1 MSETNGMP
9 RSWRSNLVWG
19 ALWGM
24 IAWQVYGVV
33 EYAATTL
40 APLVVYRP
48 MVIAAWHWKLSLLL
62 FGFYTL
68 AGIVTGGF
76 AAFLFTALKRGES
89 KKAQLK
95 TIGTLTLVLAFIANL
110 IAGAPEPATLTFSAI
125 VAAILIWSLWSE
137 ARAERFALV
146 ASPWATAVFLLLT
159 AWLNNEALARHS
171 LLLRCFCSLVIAGVF
186 VGMSGLGIRAQVRYF
201 RTAPLAQPLTVL
213 GGALAFVLGCAFFFG
228 SNIHAQGDSR
238 RSVAADSSKPNVLL
252 LTLDTVRAD
261 HLSLYGYQRNT
272 TPHLAELSREA
283 TVFSHA
289 TAAGDM
295 TITSHAAILTG
306 TYASWNGAR
315 PHQSASGNGVPLSD
329 KYPTLAEILSEHGYS
344 TAAVVANS
352 GFLTREWGFDR
363 GFQFFDA
370 RGAVRMMPPR
380 KEYLLRYGVRP
391 VLHRVIDT
399 ADFDM
404 MFLRAGEINR
414 EAYGLLDRLRSSRRP
429 FFLFLNYMD
438 AHSPYAPPPQFDQ
451 LYPAERDLSIPDA
464 RYGELFDQLAEGRG
478 QMSEK
483 ERQHYISQY
492 DGGIA
497 YMDAEIG
504 RLIDGL
510 KQRGL
515 YENTLLIIVSDHGE
529 AFGERNLVGHG
540 LSVNEDQVDV
550 PLIVKYPGNNRGQR
564 VEERVDHTDLLP
576 TVLDVTGI
584 SPPQF
589 LQGFSLRGGVG
600 NANRKLISESFPGSG
615 LISLN
620 SKFNRIERAIY
631 SGNFKYIDSTAGK
644 HELYDVSTDPA
655 EVHNLCSVDA
665 VPCSSMRHDLEE
677 WEKATPKT
685 VSHGKPLDP
694 QTLERLRS
702 LGYAAR

>member
-1 MSETNGMP
+1 MNEITKT
-9 RSWRSNLVWG
+9 WRKNFVLG
-19 ALWGM
+19 AFWGM
-24 IAWQVYGVV
+24 IAWQVYAVI

-40 APLVVYRP
+40 APLVMYKP
-48 MVIAAWHWKLSLLL
+48 MVIAAWHWRLSLEL

-68 AGIVTGGF
+68 AGVVTGGF
-76 AAFLFTALKRGES
+76 AGVLFTALTRGES

-95 TIGTLTLVLAFIANL
+95 TMGTLTLVLGFIANL
-110 IAGAPEPATLTFSAI
+110 IAGVPEPVTLMFSTI
-125 VAAILIWSLWSE
+125 VAATLIWSLSSTT
-137 ARAERFALV
+137 RAERFASV
-146 ASPWATAVFLLLT
+146 GSPWVVVFFLLLA
-159 AWLNNEALARHS
+159 AWVNNEGLARHS
-171 LLLRCFCSLVIAGVF
+171 LLIRGLCTLIIASAF
-186 VGMSGLGIRAQVRYF
+186 VGFSALGIRARVRYF
-201 RTAPLAQPLTVL
+201 TAVPLGQPLTVL
-213 GGALAFVLGCAFFFG
+213 GVALAFVLGCAFFFG

-238 RSVAADSSKPNVLL
+238 RSAAIDPSKPNVLL

-261 HLSLYGYQRNT
+261 HLSLYGYNRNT
-272 TPHLAELSREA
+272 TPHLAELAGAA
-283 TVFSHA
+283 TVFSQA
-289 TAAGDM
+289 TASGDM
-295 TITSHAAILTG
+295 TITSHASILTG

-315 PHQSASGNGVPLSD
+315 PHQSSSGNGAPISD
-329 KYPTLAEILSEHGYS
+329 KYPTMAEILSEHGYS

-380 KEYLLRYGVRP
+380 KEYLLRYGARQ

-414 EAYGLLDRLRSSRRP
+414 EAYGLLDRARSSGRP

-438 AHSPYAPPPQFDQ
+438 AHSPYAPPAQFDE
-451 LYPAERDLSIPDA
+451 LYPSEKDLSIPDT
-464 RYGELFDQLAEGRG
+464 RYGELFDQLAAGRG

-515 YENTLLIIVSDHGE
+515 YQNTLLIIVSDHGE

-540 LSVNEDQVDV
+540 LSVNEDQVNV
-550 PLIVKYPGNNRGQR
+550 PLIVKYPESDRGQR
-564 VEERVDHTDLLP
+564 VEERVDHTDILP
-576 TVLDVTGI
+576 TVMEVTGI
-584 SPPQF
+584 TPPQF

-644 HELYDVSTDPA
+644 RELYDVSADPDEA
-655 EVHNLCSVDA
+655 HNLCSVDA
-665 VPCSSMRHDLEE
+665 ASCSRMQHDLEE

-694 QTLERLRS
+694 QTLDRLRS
-702 LGYAAR
+702 LGYVGR

>member
-1 MSETNGMP
+1 MNEITKT
-9 RSWRSNLVWG
+9 WRKNFVWG
-19 ALWGM
+19 AFYGM
-24 IAWQVYGVV
+24 ITWQVYAVI

-40 APLVVYRP
+40 APLVMYKP

-68 AGIVTGGF
+68 VGIFAGGF
-76 AAFLFTALKRGES
+76 AGILLTLTRVENT
-89 KKAQLK
+89 KAQLK
-95 TIGTLTLVLAFIANL
+95 TMATLTLVLGFIANL
-110 IAGAPEPATLTFSAI
+110 LVDVPEPATLMFSII
-125 VAAILIWSLWSE
+125 VVATLIWSLSSTT
-137 ARAERFALV
+137 RSERFAV
-146 ASPWATAVFLLLT
+146 VGSPWVVAFFLLLA
-159 AWLNNEALARHS
+159 AWVNNEGLARRS
-171 LLLRCFCSLVIAGVF
+171 LPIRCICTLVIAGAF
-186 VGMSGLGIRAQVRYF
+186 VGVLGIRARVRQF
-201 RTAPLAQPLTVL
+201 KATPLGQPLTVL
-213 GGALAFVLGCAFFFG
+213 GGALAFVLGCAFFFS

-238 RSVAADSSKPNVLL
+238 VVAVDSSKPNVLL

-261 HLSLYGYQRNT
+261 HLSLYGYKRNT
-272 TPHLAELSREA
+272 TPRLADLARTA

-315 PHQSASGNGVPLSD
+315 PHQTSNGNGVPISD

-344 TAAVVANS
+344 TTAVVANS

-363 GFQFFDA
+363 GFQFFDS

-380 KEYLLRYGVRP
+380 KEYLLRYGARQ

-404 MFLRAGEINR
+404 MFVRAGEINQ
-414 EAYGLLDRLRSSRRP
+414 EAYGLLDRARSSGRP

-438 AHSPYAPPPQFDQ
+438 AHSPYAPPPQFDK
-451 LYPAERDLSIPDA
+451 LYPAERELSIPDA

-483 ERQHYISQY
+483 EREHYISQY
-492 DGGIA
+492 DGAIA

-504 RLIDGL
+504 RLVDGL

-529 AFGERNLVGHG
+529 AFGERNLIGHG
-540 LSVNEDQVDV
+540 LSVNEDQVYV
-550 PLIVKYPGNNRGQR
+550 PLIVKYPGSDQGQR
-564 VEERVDHTDLLP
+564 MEQRVGHTDILP
-576 TVLDVTGI
+576 TVLDVAGI
-584 SPPQF
+584 TPPQF
-589 LQGFSLRGGVG
+589 LQGYSLRGGAG

-620 SKFNRIERAIY
+620 PRFNRIERAIY
-631 SGNFKYIDSTAGK
+631 SGDFKYIDSTAGR
-644 HELYDVSTDPA
+644 HELYDVSADPGEA
-655 EVHNLCSVDA
+655 HNLCSDDA
-665 VPCSSMRHDLEE
+665 TQCSGMQHDLEE

-685 VSHGKPLDP
+685 VSHGKPLDA

>member
-1 MSETNGMP
+1 MNGIVKA
-9 RSWRSNLVWG
+9 WRSNFLRG
-19 ALWGM
+19 AFWGM

-48 MVIAAWHWKLSLLL
+48 MVIAAWHWELSLLL

-76 AAFLFTALKRGES
+76 AAVLFTALKRGES
-89 KKAQLK
+89 KKSQLK
-95 TIGTLTLVLAFIANL
+95 TIGTLTLVVAFIANL
-110 IAGAPEPATLTFSAI
+110 IVGAPEPATLTFSAI
-125 VAAILIWSLWSE
+125 VAAILIWSLLSE
-137 ARAERFALV
+137 TRAERFALV
-146 ASPWATAVFLLLT
+146 ASPWAAAFSLLLA
-159 AWLNNEALARHS
+159 AWVNNEALARQS
-171 LLLRCFCSLVIAGVF
+171 LVMRILCTLVIAGAL
-186 VGMSGLGIRAQVRYF
+186 VGVSTLGIRARVRYF
-201 RTAPLAQPLTVL
+201 TAAPLGQPLTVL

-238 RSVAADSSKPNVLL
+238 RSTAADSSKPNVLL

-261 HLSLYGYQRNT
+261 HLSLYGYNRDT
-272 TPHLAELSREA
+272 TPRLAELARVA
-283 TVFSHA
+283 AVFSHA
-289 TAAGDM
+289 AAAGDM
-295 TITSHAAILTG
+295 TITSHASILTG

-315 PHQSASGNGVPLSD
+315 PHQSSSGNGVPISD
-329 KYPTLAEILSEHGYS
+329 KYPAMAEILSENGYS

-380 KEYLLRYGVRP
+380 KEYLLRYGARQ

-399 ADFDM
+399 SEFDM

-414 EAYGLLDRLRSSRRP
+414 EAYGLLDRARTSGRP

-438 AHSPYAPPPQFDQ
+438 AHSPYAPPSQFDE
-451 LYPAERDLSIPDA
+451 LYPSERDLSIPDA

-492 DGGIA
+492 DGAIA

-504 RLIDGL
+504 KLIAGL

-515 YENTLLIIVSDHGE
+515 FDNTLLIIVSDHGE
-529 AFGERNLVGHG
+529 AFGEHNLIGHG
-540 LSVNEDQVDV
+540 LSVNKDQVDV
-550 PLIVKYPGNNRGQR
+550 PLIVKYPRSDQGQR
-564 VEERVDHTDLLP
+564 VEERVGHTDILP
-576 TVLDVTGI
+576 TVMEVAGI
-584 SPPQF
+584 APPQF
-589 LQGFSLRGGVG
+589 IQGFGLRGGAG

-620 SKFNRIERAIY
+620 QKFNRIERAIY
-631 SGNFKYIDSTAGK
+631 SGNFKYVDSTSGK
-644 HELYDVSTDPA
+644 HELYDVSADPG
-655 EVHNLCSVDA
+655 ESRNLCSA
-665 VPCSSMRHDLEE
+665 NGSQCSGMQHDLEE

-685 VSHGKPLDP
+685 VSHGKPLDA